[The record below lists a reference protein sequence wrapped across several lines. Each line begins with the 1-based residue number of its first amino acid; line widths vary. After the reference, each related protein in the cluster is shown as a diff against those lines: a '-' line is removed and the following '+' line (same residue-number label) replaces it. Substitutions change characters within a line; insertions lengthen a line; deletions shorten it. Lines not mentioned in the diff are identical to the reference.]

1 MTRPG
6 RLSLTM
12 LIAGCAVAAAPLV
25 PTPAV
30 AQDKYPSQPVSLI
43 VPFNAGGGTDLV
55 ARAFAEAL
63 KMHLGQAVT
72 VQNLPGAGSAVGT
85 TKLHG
90 SKPDGYTLGMTGGFL
105 VTTTLRGQAKFP
117 ATDFTHLARLSLE
130 TFVLA
135 VPAASPYR
143 SLAEYLDAARKA
155 PGSVSVGTAGAGAL
169 THLAAAALGHKSGAR
184 LNIVHFAGGAKEIAA
199 VLGGHAASGVFS
211 QVEVLPHAV
220 AGGGLRVLATFG
232 EARSEKLPEVPT
244 LKAQGIVGVPPGPW
258 QGIAAPRDL
267 PAPQKATLVT
277 AITRAAQEPS
287 WKAFLQQNGLA
298 SHFLTGAGV
307 DGFIKEETETLG
319 ALLKSVDITQ

>member
-1 MTRPG
+1 
-6 RLSLTM
+6 M
-12 LIAGCAVAAAPLV
+12 LIAACAVAAAPLL
-25 PTPAV
+25 PTAAV
-30 AQDKYPSQPVSLI
+30 AQDRYPSQPLTLI

-63 KMHLGQAVT
+63 KGHLGQPVT

-117 ATDFTHLARLSLE
+117 ATELTHLARLSLE

-135 VPAASPYR
+135 VPAAAPHR
-143 SLAEYLDAARKA
+143 SLAEFLDAARKA

-169 THLAAAALGHKSGAR
+169 THLAAAALGQKSGAR

-199 VLGGHAASGVFS
+199 VLGGHVASGVFS

-220 AGGGLRVLATFG
+220 AGGGLRVLASFG

-244 LKAQGIVGVPPGPW
+244 LKEQGIVGVPPGPW
-258 QGIAAPRDL
+258 QGIAAPKDL
-267 PAPQKATLVT
+267 PAQHKATLVT
-277 AITRAAQEPS
+277 ATTRAAQEPS

-298 SHFLTGAGV
+298 SHFLAGAGLEA
-307 DGFIKEETETLG
+307 FLKEEIDTLG
-319 ALLKSVDITQ
+319 ALLKSVDLTQ